1 MSYAIMTSSN
11 LPPLVNAGSDR
22 TITLPS
28 SASLN
33 GTASDD
39 GKPVPPGQLT
49 RTWSKV
55 SGPGTVTFSSPNAG
69 TTTASFSAAGTYV
82 LRLTASDGA
91 LSRSDDA
98 TVTVNASST
107 GTGLTGR
114 YYKDPTNGSHFGT
127 LMVTKVDPTIN
138 FSWDLTGIPAAGM
151 PVNYYSIRWTG
162 QVQAPVTGSYR
173 FSTVSDDGVRLWING
188 QLVIDNWTNHT
199 ATVNTSPAISLT
211 AGQRYTIRLDY
222 YESTGPSRI
231 DLRWTP
237 PGQSMAII
245 PKSRL
250 FPVVAP

>member
-1 MSYAIMTSSN
+1 
-11 LPPLVNAGSDR
+11 
-22 TITLPS
+22 
-28 SASLN
+28 
-33 GTASDD
+33 
-39 GKPVPPGQLT
+39 
-49 RTWSKV
+49 
-55 SGPGTVTFSSPNAG
+55 
-69 TTTASFSAAGTYV
+69 
-82 LRLTASDGA
+82 
-91 LSRSDDA
+91 
-98 TVTVNASST
+98 
-107 GTGLTGR
+107 
-114 YYKDPTNGSHFGT
+114 
-127 LMVTKVDPTIN
+127 
-138 FSWDLTGIPAAGM
+138 
-151 PVNYYSIRWTG
+151 
-162 QVQAPVTGSYR
+162 VTGSYR